1 MLRIVFLDRD
11 TLSPDTVL
19 RAPAAPHQWIAH
31 ARTAP
36 GEAAQRLKDAD
47 IVVTNKVP
55 ITAAV
60 LEAAPRLKFVAVAAT
75 GTDGVDLAACR
86 ARAVAV
92 SNIRGYARNTVP
104 EHTFALILALRRSL
118 VPYRQSVIDG
128 RWEEAAQFC
137 FFDHPIADLAGSTL
151 GIVGDGVL
159 GRAVA
164 KLGEAFG
171 MRVLFAARKGAAAEG
186 SLYTPFDEV
195 MRVSDV
201 ISLHCPL
208 LPETRNLIGARE
220 FALMQKRPLLVN
232 TARGGLVDEA
242 ALAEALEAERISGA
256 GFDVLTREP
265 PGAEHVMRRIAARPN
280 VIVTPHVA
288 WASQEAIQTLA
299 DQLIDNID
307 AFCRGEPRNLV
318 T

>member
-11 TLSPDTVL
+11 TLSPETVL
-19 RAPAAPHQWIAH
+19 RAPAAPHEFVTH

-36 GEAAQRLKDAD
+36 EQAADRLKDAD
-47 IVVTNKVP
+47 IVITNKVP

-60 LEAAPRLKFVAVAAT
+60 LAAAPHLKFVAVAAT
-75 GTDGVDLAACR
+75 GTDVVDLAACK
-86 ARAVAV
+86 ARGVLV
-92 SNIRGYARNTVP
+92 SNIRNYARNTVP

-137 FFDHPIADLAGSTL
+137 YFDHPIADLAGATL

-159 GRAVA
+159 GKAVA
-164 KLGEAFG
+164 RIGEAFG
-171 MRVLFAARKGAAAEG
+171 MRVLISAHKGSEG
-186 SLYTPFDEV
+186 MGPLYTPFDEV
-195 MRVSDV
+195 MRTSDV

-208 LPETRNLIGARE
+208 TPHTRGMIGARE
-220 FALMQKRPLLVN
+220 FALMQKTPLLVN

-242 ALAEALEAERISGA
+242 SLAEALESGRISGA

-265 PGAEHVMRRIAARPN
+265 PGAEHVMRRIARLPN

-288 WASQEAIQTLA
+288 WASREAIQGLA

-307 AFCRGEPRNLV
+307 AFCNGEPRNLV
-318 T
+318 G